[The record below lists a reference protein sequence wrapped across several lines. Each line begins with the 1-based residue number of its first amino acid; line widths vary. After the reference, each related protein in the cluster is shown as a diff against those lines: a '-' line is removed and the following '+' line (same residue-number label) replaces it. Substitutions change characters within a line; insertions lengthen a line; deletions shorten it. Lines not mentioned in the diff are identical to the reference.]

1 MPAPRDQGVPVNV
14 TQSLSMLYLGAAS
27 AAAGTLVGY
36 DGLIATGANPIFG
49 VLRDDAVQNR
59 WVSVAVAG
67 LVEVIAGGGIAAGNA
82 VGASLTGTG
91 QGIAVAAGTH
101 SIGRIVPGA
110 SATAAGQRVQMLIT
124 REGTN

>member
-1 MPAPRDQGVPVNV
+1 MPAPRDQGVPINV
-14 TQSLSMLYLGAAS
+14 TQSLSMLYLGAAL
-27 AAAGTLVGY
+27 AVAGTLVGY
-36 DGLIATGANPIFG
+36 DGLVATGATPIFG
-49 VLRDDAVQNR
+49 VLREDATQNR

-67 LVEVIAGGGIAAGNA
+67 LVEIVAGGTLAAGNA
-82 VGASLTGTG
+82 IGANATG
-91 QGIAVAAGTH
+91 QGISVAGGTQ

>member
-14 TQSLSMLYLGAAS
+14 TQSLSMQYLGVTLAV
-27 AAAGTLVGY
+27 AGTLVGY

-49 VLRDDAVQNR
+49 VLREDATQNR

-67 LVEVIAGGGIAAGNA
+67 LVEIVAGVALVAGNA
-82 VGASLTGTG
+82 VGANATG
-91 QGIAVAAGTH
+91 QGIAVAAGTQ

-110 SATAAGQRVQMLIT
+110 SAAAAGQRVQMIIT